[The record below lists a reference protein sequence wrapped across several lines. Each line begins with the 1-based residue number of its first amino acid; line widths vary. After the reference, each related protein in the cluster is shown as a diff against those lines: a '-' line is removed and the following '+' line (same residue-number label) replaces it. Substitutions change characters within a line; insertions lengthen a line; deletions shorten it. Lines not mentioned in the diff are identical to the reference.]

1 MLEYSILS
9 SNLKLNLGTLDPLA
23 TGLLIVAVNKAT
35 KFSSY
40 FLNEIKAYSA
50 EVTLG
55 KTSDTDDA
63 EGNILNVTADLPDS
77 KKVIL
82 SLNNFLGESLQKAPF
97 YSALKHKGKPLYKYA
112 RDGEL
117 IEKPSRKINIM
128 DISKVTPTQEFIIAR
143 HSKMVGKVLDLVEA
157 SLPEGNQCDKLKKLV
172 QVPLYDFRNEMIQ
185 LDTKGLPD
193 SE

>member
-1 MLEYSILS
+1 MDGFFLVRKEKGIS
-9 SNLKLNLGTLDPLA
+9 SNGVVQEVKRKFNFKKVGHLGTLDPLA

-82 SLNNFLGESLQKAPF
+82 SLNSFLGESLQKAPF

-117 IEKPSRKINIM
+117 I
-128 DISKVTPTQEFIIAR
+128 
-143 HSKMVGKVLDLVEA
+143 L
-157 SLPEGNQCDKLKKLV
+157 SL
-172 QVPLYDFRNEMIQ
+172 IHI
-185 LDTKGLPD
+185 
-193 SE
+193 